1 MEQNSKRVKEELP
14 VPRYGKVPKNEIP
27 EDAVYQSVL
36 LQKFINKIMQD
47 GKKSKAENIV
57 YDALDQVK
65 QKLNKNPIDV
75 FSKAIDNLT
84 PLLEVKARRV
94 GGATY
99 QVPVEVSKAR
109 GQAQAMQWLRDVC
122 QDRKGRSM
130 KEKLLAEIIDAF
142 NGVGAAMK
150 KKEDV
155 HKTAEA
161 NKAFAHFRW

>member
-1 MEQNSKRVKEELP
+1 MEQNSKKVKEEQP

-47 GKKSKAENIV
+47 GKKSNAEKIV
-57 YDALDQVK
+57 YDALDEVK
-65 QKLNKNPIDV
+65 QKLNKDPLEV
-75 FSKAIDNLT
+75 FLKALDNLT

-99 QVPVEVSKAR
+99 QVPVEVSRAR
-109 GQAQAMQWLRDVC
+109 GQSRAMQWLRDVC
-122 QDRKGRSM
+122 RERKGRSM
-130 KEKLLAEIIDAF
+130 QEKLTAEIIDAF
-142 NGVGAAMK
+142 NGGGGAMK

>member
-1 MEQNSKRVKEELP
+1 MEQNSQRVKEELP

-47 GKKSKAENIV
+47 GKKSKAEKIV
-57 YDALDQVK
+57 YDALDEVK
-65 QKLNKNPIDV
+65 QKLNKNPLDV
-75 FSKAIDNLT
+75 FLKAIDNLT

-99 QVPVEVSKAR
+99 QIPVEVSKIR

-122 QDRKGRSM
+122 QARKGKSM